1 LIGTNTAECHPIV
14 FNRLQK
20 QHKKDRKMKLV
31 VVDPRCTPTAEAADI
46 HLPIR
51 PGTDIDLLHGIAN
64 LLMKWGYI
72 DSLFIDECT
81 RGFSEYAAVFQQY
94 EPEQVARRCGIKLSD
109 LEQVA
114 RLWGRSDRIL
124 SLWSMGFNQYAEGT
138 AKVRTLINL
147 HLMTGTIGKP
157 GCGPFSLTGQPNAMG
172 GREAGG
178 LSHILPGYRVV
189 KNPAHRAEVERAW
202 GLPPGSISPQAGRDA
217 WAMIRG
223 LEQDEVSVLWVAA
236 TNPAV
241 SMPDLE
247 RTKKALAKS
256 PFTILQD
263 AYFPTETAHYAHVLL
278 PAAQWGE
285 KTGTMTNSERMV
297 TLCPAFRRPPGEARA
312 DWEIFADIGRRLG
325 FTAQFSFA
333 AAAEVRAEF
342 IELTRGRL
350 CDQTGITYASLAAEG
365 PLQWPRNDAAPI
377 QKSQR
382 KGDMKEILGRFLPY
396 SGHPTPPFASP
407 KVEEDPGK
415 RLYTNYRF
423 PTDDGRA
430 RFAAFHP
437 KGLAEAP
444 EPQFPLVLTNGRL
457 YGHWHTLTRT
467 GRIPKTAAMHP
478 EPFLEVHPRDAKRR
492 NIEEGDWVEVRS
504 RRGTARLKAR
514 VTKAIAPGTVF
525 MPMHWGFLWSDDA
538 EVNALTHPELC
549 PISLEPELKAC
560 AVEVVPVILATP
572 EQRSRGTHTPQSAAM
587 LVQSQEL

>member
-1 LIGTNTAECHPIV
+1 MV
-14 FNRLQK
+14 
-20 QHKKDRKMKLV
+20 
-31 VVDPRCTPTAEAADI
+31 
-46 HLPIR
+46 
-51 PGTDIDLLHGIAN
+51 
-64 LLMKWGYI
+64 
-72 DSLFIDECT
+72 
-81 RGFSEYAAVFQQY
+81 
-94 EPEQVARRCGIKLSD
+94 
-109 LEQVA
+109 
-114 RLWGRSDRIL
+114 
-124 SLWSMGFNQYAEGT
+124 

-157 GCGPFSLTGQPNAMG
+157 GCGPFSLTGQSNAHGWSGSGGALPHSARLSGGEKSSPPGGSGTGLGIAPRQHFPPGWTGCLGHDSRPGAGRGQRAVG
-172 GREAGG
+172 GRHQPGGEYARPGAHEKGPGQVPLHYSAGR
-178 LSHILPGYRVV
+178 LLPHRNGPLCPCAAARRPVGGE
-189 KNPAHRAEVERAW
+189 NRHHDQLRAHGHPVPR
-202 GLPPGSISPQAGRDA
+202 LPPSPWR
-217 WAMIRG
+217 
-223 LEQDEVSVLWVAA
+223 
-236 TNPAV
+236 
-241 SMPDLE
+241 
-247 RTKKALAKS
+247 S
-256 PFTILQD
+256 PSRLGNF
-263 AYFPTETAHYAHVLL
+263 
-278 PAAQWGE
+278 
-285 KTGTMTNSERMV
+285 
-297 TLCPAFRRPPGEARA
+297 
-312 DWEIFADIGRRLG
+312 FADIGRRLG

-333 AAAEVRAEF
+333 ATAEVRAEF

-365 PLQWPRNDAAPI
+365 PLQWPRSDAALI

-382 KGDMKEILGRFLPY
+382 KGDMKEILGRFLPH

-572 EQRSRGTHTPQSAAM
+572 EQRSRGTHTPPSPPPCWCS
-587 LVQSQEL
+587 LRSYNSRQEQPESHL